1 MCQEMLRLEAVSI
14 LVKVERSA
22 LNWHPAYSM
31 GTVGLSE
38 RSQAR
43 GVDIVLKRKVPG
55 LVITNRNYQIK
66 LAGVLEGL
74 VSNSKL
80 IL

>member
-1 MCQEMLRLEAVSI
+1 
-14 LVKVERSA
+14 
-22 LNWHPAYSM
+22 M

-43 GVDIVLKRKVPG
+43 GVDIVLKRKVPS
-55 LVITNRNYQIK
+55 LVMTNKNYQIK